1 MQVQG
6 EKLLEALKLKFNA
19 RLTRD
24 KRMAMVDALPVP
36 DSRQKVDELFLFWL
50 SEPSAQE
57 LLRKELSKVCGY
69 ELTDSVER
77 SHAQPAALTNLQR
90 PKSPT
95 YRTPSPPLHLSNSPK
110 SPRAK
115 RRSKSPRRHL
125 KSGLAALG
133 KTNNDDPS
141 TAAPV
146 VNSEEVDVGGS
157 GSPQPSEQVQ
167 NARAASTRG
176 TRGKEDAA
184 VDAGSQP
191 PAEPDTPTTKD
202 ASLQALEP
210 QKSTPAEERDVQ
222 KSVEAIPRFFFP
234 NGQPSSGEDI
244 HVQLNEA
251 AKLFQQASNGEV
263 PYSSFHTVV
272 KVTAVCSNHL
282 HLCGEFY

>member
-1 MQVQG
+1 
-6 EKLLEALKLKFNA
+6 
-19 RLTRD
+19 
-24 KRMAMVDALPVP
+24 MVDALPVP

-50 SEPSAQE
+50 SEPSAQD

-141 TAAPV
+141 TTAPLV
-146 VNSEEVDVGGS
+146 SSEEVDAGGS
-157 GSPQPSEQVQ
+157 GSSQHVQ
-167 NARAASTRG
+167 SVRVASARG
-176 TRGKEDAA
+176 KRGKEDAA
-184 VDAGSQP
+184 VDAASQP
-191 PAEPDTPTTKD
+191 PVEPDTPATKD
-202 ASLQALEP
+202 ASLRVPEP
-210 QKSTPAEERDVQ
+210 QKSTPAEGRDVQ

-234 NGQPSSGEDI
+234 NGQPSPGENI
-244 HVQLNEA
+244 HVNLNEA

-272 KVTAVCSNHL
+272 KVTSDSSN
-282 HLCGEFY
+282 